1 MKRADLADEHVIDLA
16 RRWKDGPMFTEPG
29 VYAALVAE
37 GVPEKVA
44 MAKIMHLVKRG
55 LLDYGVS
62 LNFCWP
68 A

>member
-1 MKRADLADEHVIDLA
+1 MKRSDISDEHVIELA
-16 RRWKDGPMFTEPG
+16 RRWKDGPMFTEAG
-29 VYAALVAE
+29 VIGALIME

-44 MAKIMHLVKRG
+44 ERKVEHLVKRG